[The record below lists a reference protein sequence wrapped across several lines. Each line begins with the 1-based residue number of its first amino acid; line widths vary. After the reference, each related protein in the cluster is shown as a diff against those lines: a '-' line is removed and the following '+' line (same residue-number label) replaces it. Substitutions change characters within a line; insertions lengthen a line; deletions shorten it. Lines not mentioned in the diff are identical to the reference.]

1 MGFSHQAIYMDLSHL
16 KGEEYMVDDRILALI
31 EGEEKRK
38 YIMTHGLYSAI
49 NAFHGLPW
57 NDEEAERVYK
67 ICNEKGITWQEY
79 YGIKDQS
86 GIIY

>member
-1 MGFSHQAIYMDLSHL
+1 MDLSHL

-57 NDEEAERVYK
+57 NDEEAERVLRD
-67 ICNEKGITWQEY
+67 KGSIRNNLLNRR
-79 YGIKDQS
+79 DQATFVD
-86 GIIY
+86 G

>member
-1 MGFSHQAIYMDLSHL
+1 MDLSHL

-38 YIMTHGLYSAI
+38 YIMTHGLY
-49 NAFHGLPW
+49 
-57 NDEEAERVYK
+57 
-67 ICNEKGITWQEY
+67 